1 MTNTAASQPVRTI
14 EAYPPTSLLMVQLRA
29 SHAPLLALPVPRCL
43 IKIVER
49 FPQA

>member
-14 EAYPPTSLLMVQLRA
+14 RACPPTSLLMVQLRA
-29 SHAPLLALPVPRCL
+29 SHAHLLALPVPRRL